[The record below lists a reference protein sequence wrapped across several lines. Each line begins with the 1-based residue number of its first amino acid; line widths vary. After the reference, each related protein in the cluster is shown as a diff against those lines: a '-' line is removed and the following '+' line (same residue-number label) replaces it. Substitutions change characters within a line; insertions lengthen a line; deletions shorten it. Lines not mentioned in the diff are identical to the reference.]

1 MTGFNADT
9 KYIGKNYLWLE
20 ETDSTNSMMR
30 RLLRDG
36 TTIESRQEYGAVI
49 EGTPREGMMIISDY
63 QSLGRGRSGKN
74 WTSAPGDGIALSLL
88 LMPESMGGGTSCI
101 TLVAALSV
109 AATIEKTSGL
119 KPQIKWPNDILLNE
133 KKVCGIL
140 TELDTTQGKNSIIV
154 GVGINSNQQE
164 FPAEISETAT
174 SIFLETGTP
183 SDRESAVKYFSEYFE
198 KYYEIFLKT
207 SDMSLLKEEYNSL
220 LVNKGRVV
228 KVFDPKENIMGIAEG
243 IDDEGRLIVKTD
255 TGITHHIYAGEVSVR
270 GIYGY
275 V

>member
-1 MTGFNADT
+1 MTGFSADT

>member
-30 RLLRDG
+30 RLLRNG
-36 TTIESRQEYGAVI
+36 TTIESRQEYGVVI

-74 WTSAPGDGIALSLL
+74 WISAPGDGIALSLL

-109 AATIEKTSGL
+109 AAAIEKTSGL

-183 SDRESAVKYFSEYFE
+183 SDRESTVKYFSEYFE

>member
-36 TTIESRQEYGAVI
+36 TTIESRQEYGVVI

-74 WTSAPGDGIALSLL
+74 WTSAPRDGIALSLL

-109 AATIEKTSGL
+109 AAAIEKTSGL

-183 SDRESAVKYFSEYFE
+183 SDRESTVKYFSEYFE

-228 KVFDPKENIMGIAEG
+228 KAFDPKENIMGIAEG

>member
-109 AATIEKTSGL
+109 AAAIEKTSGL

-183 SDRESAVKYFSEYFE
+183 SDRESTVKYFSEYFE

>member
-30 RLLRDG
+30 RLLRNG
-36 TTIESRQEYGAVI
+36 TTIESRQEYGVVI

-109 AATIEKTSGL
+109 AAAIEKTSGL

-183 SDRESAVKYFSEYFE
+183 SDRESTVKYFSEYFE

>member
-30 RLLRDG
+30 RLLRNG
-36 TTIESRQEYGAVI
+36 TTIESRQEYGVVI

-183 SDRESAVKYFSEYFE
+183 SDRESTVKYFSEYFE

>member
-183 SDRESAVKYFSEYFE
+183 SDRESTVKYFSEYFE

>member
-36 TTIESRQEYGAVI
+36 TTIESRQEYGVVI

-109 AATIEKTSGL
+109 AAAIEKTSGL

-183 SDRESAVKYFSEYFE
+183 SDRESTVKYFSEYFE